1 MAPRISDGT
10 PKRSPM
16 NRGAWTPE
24 EDRKLAHCIEIHG
37 AKRWKTVALKSGL
50 NRCGKS
56 CRLRWL
62 NYLRPNIKRGNIS
75 DEEEDLILRLHR
87 LLGNRFFIIIIIIQF
102 ILARKGG
109 YVSVYCGHFGVF
121 RWSLIAGRLPGRT
134 DNEIKNYWNSH
145 LCKKVNQKEE
155 RPESST
161 TQEII
166 GQNENAEDNNAMSEN
181 GIATN
186 ESGNLD
192 VTFDVDEFFNFS
204 EESCGLDWLNKYL
217 GT

>member
-1 MAPRISDGT
+1 
-10 PKRSPM
+10 
-16 NRGAWTPE
+16 
-24 EDRKLAHCIEIHG
+24 
-37 AKRWKTVALKSGL
+37 
-50 NRCGKS
+50 
-56 CRLRWL
+56 
-62 NYLRPNIKRGNIS
+62 
-75 DEEEDLILRLHR
+75 
-87 LLGNRFFIIIIIIQF
+87 
-102 ILARKGG
+102 
-109 YVSVYCGHFGVF
+109 
-121 RWSLIAGRLPGRT
+121 LIAGRLPGRT

-166 GQNENAEDNNAMSEN
+166 AQNQNAGENCAMSEN
-181 GIATN
+181 GVETN

-204 EESCGLDWLNKYL
+204 EESGGLDWLNKYL